1 MSNNNTNRNQPQ
13 PRIMTQGL
21 VRPNPEKVENLI
33 QELSNEYL
41 AEGANGP
48 PIVALPFEGRFT
60 EAVEID
66 ITAQIEVIA
75 VANSTS
81 N

>member
-1 MSNNNTNRNQPQ
+1 MSNNNANRNQPQ

-33 QELSNEYL
+33 QELSNDYP

-48 PIVALPFEGRFT
+48 TIVSLPFEGRFT
-60 EAVEID
+60 EPVEID
-66 ITAQIEVIA
+66 GTAQIETLAIV
-75 VANSTS
+75 NSTS